1 MNYVVNW
8 IPLRIRVRSRKTQ
21 PHIKFAPKALFNG
34 AIPKLNFLVSGR
46 ISVVI
51 IDPLTNKLMSTFL
64 RNQDD
69 STMDLTE
76 LAVAMAL
83 LSSNTNGHRL
93 QASQEGSNNRIGD
106 FRCGNARRHL
116 LISSKISETRDPIRS
131 PRIAGDLA

>member
-1 MNYVVNW
+1 LLSAALLERWPQVCRVKVTFTKLLTNRFVSTTKISMNYVVNW

-21 PHIKFAPKALFNG
+21 PHLKFAPKALFNG

-76 LAVAMAL
+76 LAVAM
-83 LSSNTNGHRL
+83 
-93 QASQEGSNNRIGD
+93 GSP
-106 FRCGNARRHL
+106 FF
-116 LISSKISETRDPIRS
+116 
-131 PRIAGDLA
+131 